1 MVLTSKLIDGTFPDY
16 GRVIPQNND
25 KELIVDKKDFEA
37 AVDRVSTI
45 SSERGRAVK
54 LALSPGKLVLSVTN
68 PDSGSATEELEV
80 EYASDALDIGF
91 NSRYLLDIA
100 AQIEGEVAVLQARRS
115 RLADAGAGQGQQG
128 RALRADADAGVR
140 ASATRALT
148 FPLPLWERV
157 APDKN
162 AVVITERR
170 VASTIVCASEEIER
184 STCCINP
191 SAEDTQSLPPLPTL
205 RQRQLLMTPSR
216 IHRLSLTHFRNYRAA
231 SVQARGDVV
240 VLVGPNGAGKTNCL
254 EAISFLSPG
263 RGLRRATLED
273 VADNQG
279 DGSWAVSA
287 EVEGALGLATLG
299 TGIDAPGA
307 EAASTSRRC
316 RIDREPVSSATAF
329 GDHLRMVW
337 LTPAMDG
344 LFMGAASERRRF
356 FDRLVLA
363 IDSEH
368 SSRVSALERS
378 LRSRNRLLEVRNYD
392 DHWCDAI
399 ERETAE
405 LAVAVAATR
414 GQTVTRLAAMLRERG
429 TASAFPSAQIMLDG
443 WMENAL
449 VNEAATAVED
459 RYREILRAGRA
470 RDAAAGRTLDGP
482 HLTDLEVVYAPKN
495 MPARDAST
503 GEQKALL
510 IGLVLAHATLVAE
523 MTGIVPLLLLDEV
536 VAHLDPTG
544 ARRCSMSWQS
554 SARRS
559 G

>member
-1 MVLTSKLIDGTFPDY
+1 MPI
-16 GRVIPQNND
+16 
-25 KELIVDKKDFEA
+25 
-37 AVDRVSTI
+37 
-45 SSERGRAVK
+45 
-54 LALSPGKLVLSVTN
+54 
-68 PDSGSATEELEV
+68 
-80 EYASDALDIGF
+80 
-91 NSRYLLDIA
+91 
-100 AQIEGEVAVLQARRS
+100 
-115 RLADAGAGQGQQG
+115 
-128 RALRADADAGVR
+128 
-140 ASATRALT
+140 
-148 FPLPLWERV
+148 
-157 APDKN
+157 
-162 AVVITERR
+162 
-170 VASTIVCASEEIER
+170 
-184 STCCINP
+184 
-191 SAEDTQSLPPLPTL
+191 
-205 RQRQLLMTPSR
+205 SR
-216 IHRLSLTHFRNYRAA
+216 IRRLTLTHFRNYRAA
-231 SVQARGDVV
+231 ALATRGDVV
-240 VLVGPNGAGKTNCL
+240 VLVGPNGAGKTNAI

-299 TGIDAPGA
+299 TGIDAPG
-307 EAASTSRRC
+307 SDTLPTSRRC
-316 RIDREPVSSATAF
+316 RIDREPVNSATAF
-329 GDHLRMVW
+329 GEHLRMVW

-344 LFMGAASERRRF
+344 LFLGAASERRRF

-368 SSRVSALERS
+368 TSRVSALDRS

-414 GQTVTRLAAMLRERG
+414 GQTAVKLAAMLRARG
-429 TASAFPSAQIMLDG
+429 AASAFPSAEIALDG

-449 VNEAATAVED
+449 LTEPALAVED
-459 RYREILRAGRA
+459 RYRKLLRENRA

-482 HLTDLEVVYAPKN
+482 HLTDLNVVYAPKN
-495 MPARDAST
+495 MPAKDAST

-523 MTGIVPLLLLDEV
+523 TTGIIPLLLLDEV
-536 VAHLDPTG
+536 VAHLDPGRRSALFRELARLGAQVWLTG
-544 ARRCSMSWQS
+544 ADPAAFAELGGTGEIFDVENGRV
-554 SARRS
+554 ARR